1 MTKERDAAMT
11 IAVFGGSFNPP
22 HRGHLNSALAASRQL
37 KPDEFLVIPDF
48 QPPHKQLAEGS
59 PEPEE
64 RLALCRL
71 AFASVPNCTVS
82 DMELR
87 RGGRSYTADTLRA
100 LREAQPEAEIILLM
114 GADMYC
120 SLHTWH
126 DADYILRTARIAVF
140 QRAAGEM
147 PAIEAQR
154 EALAEKYGTVTELI
168 RSQPMPASSTEI
180 RDALQSR
187 GGVGKLCPEV
197 YAEIIRRRLYGAR
210 VNFPWLRKQSY
221 AMLRPRRV
229 PHVQGCEEEAVRLA
243 RRWGA
248 DTERAAEAAIL
259 HDCTKK
265 EQLPEQLRLCRKYGI
280 IPDELERTNGKLL
293 HAKTG
298 AAVAEYEFGSDA
310 EVVEAIRW
318 HTTGR
323 PNMTT
328 LEKVL
333 YMADYME
340 PTRDFPGV
348 EDLRRLAYKDLD
360 RAMVLGFEMS
370 LADLTSRGEEPH
382 RNTVAALK
390 WYQSKE

>member
-1 MTKERDAAMT
+1 MT

-22 HRGHLNSALAASRQL
+22 HKGHLAAALAASRQL
-37 KPDEFLVIPDF
+37 TPDEFLVIPDF

-71 AFASVPNCTVS
+71 AFAAVPNCTVS
-82 DMELR
+82 DLELR
-87 RGGRSYTADTLRA
+87 RGGKSYTADTLRH
-100 LREAQPEAEIILLM
+100 LRAAEPETELILLM

-120 SLHTWH
+120 SLHTWY
-126 DADYILRTARIAVF
+126 DAEYILRTTRIAVF

-154 EALAEKYGTVTELI
+154 DALAAQFGTETELI
-168 RSQPMPASSTEI
+168 RSQPMPASSTEL
-180 RDALQSR
+180 RVALQSR
-187 GGVGKLCPEV
+187 EGVAKLCPEV
-197 YAEIIRRRLYGAR
+197 YAEIIRRRLYGAK
-210 VNFPWLRKQSY
+210 VNFPWLREQSY

-229 PHVQGCEEEAVRLA
+229 PHVQGCEAEAVRLA
-243 RRWGA
+243 RRWCA
-248 DTERAAEAAIL
+248 DEERAAEAAIL

-265 EQLPEQLRLCRKYGI
+265 ELLPEQLRLCAKYGI
-280 IPDELERTNGKLL
+280 IPDELERENGKLL

-298 AAVAEYEFGSDA
+298 AAVARFEFGSDD

-348 EDLRRLAYKDLD
+348 EELRRLAYEDLN

-370 LADLTSRGEEPH
+370 LEDILSRGEMPH
-382 RNTVAALK
+382 KNTLAALQ
-390 WYQSKE
+390 WYQNRE

>member
-1 MTKERDAAMT
+1 MT

-22 HRGHLNSALAASRQL
+22 HKGHLAAALAASRQL

-71 AFASVPNCTVS
+71 AFAAVPNCTVS
-82 DMELR
+82 DLELR
-87 RGGRSYTADTLRA
+87 RGGKSYTADTLRH
-100 LREAQPEAEIILLM
+100 LRAARPEAELILLM

-120 SLHTWH
+120 SLHTWY
-126 DADYILRTARIAVF
+126 DAEYILRSVRIAVF

-154 EALAEKYGTVTELI
+154 DALAAQFGTETELI

-180 RDALQSR
+180 RVALQSR
-187 GGVGKLCPEV
+187 EGVAKLSPEV
-197 YAEIIRRRLYGAR
+197 YAEIIRRRLYGAK
-210 VNFPWLRKQSY
+210 VNFPWLREQSY

-229 PHVQGCEEEAVRLA
+229 PHVQGCEAEAVRLA
-243 RRWGA
+243 RRWCA
-248 DTERAAEAAIL
+248 DEERAAEAAIL

-265 EQLPEQLRLCRKYGI
+265 ELLPEQLRLCAKYGI
-280 IPDELERTNGKLL
+280 IPDELERENGKLL

-298 AAVAEYEFGSDA
+298 AAVAKFEFGSDD

-348 EDLRRLAYKDLD
+348 EELRRLAYEDLD

-370 LADLTSRGEEPH
+370 LEDILSRGETPH
-382 RNTVAALK
+382 KNTLAALQ
-390 WYQSKE
+390 WYQNRE

>member
-1 MTKERDAAMT
+1 MT

-22 HRGHLNSALAASRQL
+22 HKGHLAAALAASRQL

-64 RLALCRL
+64 RLTLCRL
-71 AFASVPNCTVS
+71 AFAAVPNCTVS
-82 DMELR
+82 DLELR
-87 RGGRSYTADTLRA
+87 RGGKSYTADTLRH
-100 LREAQPEAEIILLM
+100 LRAARPEAELILLM

-120 SLHTWH
+120 SLHTWY
-126 DADYILRTARIAVF
+126 DAEYILRSVRIAVF

-154 EALAEKYGTVTELI
+154 DALAAQFGTETELI
-168 RSQPMPASSTEI
+168 RSQPMPASSTEL
-180 RDALQSR
+180 RAALQNR
-187 GGVGKLCPEV
+187 EGVAKLSPEV
-197 YAEIIRRRLYGAR
+197 YAEIIRRRLYGAK
-210 VNFPWLRKQSY
+210 VNFPWLREQSY

-229 PHVQGCEEEAVRLA
+229 PHVQGCEAEAVRLA
-243 RRWGA
+243 HRWCA
-248 DTERAAEAAIL
+248 DEERAAEAAIL

-265 EQLPEQLRLCRKYGI
+265 ELLPEQLRLCAKYGI
-280 IPDELERTNGKLL
+280 IPDELERENGKLL

-298 AAVAEYEFGSDA
+298 AAVAKFEFGSDD

-348 EDLRRLAYKDLD
+348 EELRRLAYEDLD

-370 LADLTSRGEEPH
+370 LEDILSRGETPH
-382 RNTVAALK
+382 KNTLAALQ
-390 WYQSKE
+390 WYQNRE

>member
-1 MTKERDAAMT
+1 MT

-22 HRGHLNSALAASRQL
+22 HKGHLAAALAASRQL

-71 AFASVPNCTVS
+71 AFAAVPNCTVS
-82 DMELR
+82 DLELR
-87 RGGRSYTADTLRA
+87 RGGKSYTADTLRH
-100 LREAQPEAEIILLM
+100 LRAARPEAELILLM

-120 SLHTWH
+120 SLHTWY
-126 DADYILRTARIAVF
+126 DAEYILRSVRIAVF

-154 EALAEKYGTVTELI
+154 DALAAQFGTETELI
-168 RSQPMPASSTEI
+168 RSQPMPASSTEL
-180 RDALQSR
+180 RAALQNR
-187 GGVGKLCPEV
+187 EGVAKLSPEV
-197 YAEIIRRRLYGAR
+197 YAEIIRRRLYGAK
-210 VNFPWLRKQSY
+210 VNFPWLREQSY

-229 PHVQGCEEEAVRLA
+229 PHVQGCEAEAVRLA
-243 RRWGA
+243 RRWRA
-248 DTERAAEAAIL
+248 DEERAAEAAIL

-265 EQLPEQLRLCRKYGI
+265 ELLPEQLRLCAKYGI
-280 IPDELERTNGKLL
+280 IPDELERENGKLL

-298 AAVAEYEFGSDA
+298 AAVAKFEFGSDD

-348 EDLRRLAYKDLD
+348 EELRRLAYEDLD

-370 LADLTSRGEEPH
+370 LEDILSRGETPH
-382 RNTVAALK
+382 KNTLAALQ
-390 WYQSKE
+390 WYQNRE

>member
-1 MTKERDAAMT
+1 MT

-22 HRGHLNSALAASRQL
+22 HKGHRAAALAASRQL

-71 AFASVPNCTVS
+71 AFAAVPNCTVS
-82 DMELR
+82 DLELR
-87 RGGRSYTADTLRA
+87 RGGKSYTADTLRH
-100 LREAQPEAEIILLM
+100 LRAARPEAELILLM

-120 SLHTWH
+120 SLHTWY
-126 DADYILRTARIAVF
+126 DAEYILRSVRIAVF

-154 EALAEKYGTVTELI
+154 DALAAQFGTETELI
-168 RSQPMPASSTEI
+168 RSQPMPASSTEL
-180 RDALQSR
+180 RAALQSR
-187 GGVGKLCPEV
+187 EGVAKLSPEV
-197 YAEIIRRRLYGAR
+197 YAEIIRRRLYGAK
-210 VNFPWLRKQSY
+210 VNFPWLREQSY

-229 PHVQGCEEEAVRLA
+229 PHVQGCEAEAVRLA
-243 RRWGA
+243 RRWCA
-248 DTERAAEAAIL
+248 DEERAAEAAIL

-265 EQLPEQLRLCRKYGI
+265 ELLPEQLRLCEKYGI
-280 IPDELERTNGKLL
+280 IPDELERENGKLL

-298 AAVAEYEFGSDA
+298 AAVAKFEFGSDD

-348 EDLRRLAYKDLD
+348 EELRRLAYEDLD

-370 LADLTSRGEEPH
+370 LEDILSRGETPH
-382 RNTVAALK
+382 KNTLAALQ
-390 WYQSKE
+390 WYQNRE

>member
-1 MTKERDAAMT
+1 MT

-22 HRGHLNSALAASRQL
+22 HKGHLAAALAASRQL

-64 RLALCRL
+64 RLTLCRL
-71 AFASVPNCTVS
+71 AFAAVPNCTVS

-87 RGGRSYTADTLRA
+87 RGGKSYTADTLRH
-100 LREAQPEAEIILLM
+100 LRAAEPETELILLM

-120 SLHTWH
+120 SLHTWY
-126 DADYILRTARIAVF
+126 DAEYILRTTRIAVF

-154 EALAEKYGTVTELI
+154 DALAAQFGTETELI
-168 RSQPMPASSTEI
+168 RSQPMPASSTEL
-180 RDALQSR
+180 RAALQNR
-187 GGVGKLCPEV
+187 EGVAKLSPEV
-197 YAEIIRRRLYGAR
+197 YAEIIRRRLYGAK
-210 VNFPWLRKQSY
+210 VNFPWLREQSY

-229 PHVQGCEEEAVRLA
+229 PHVQGCEAEAVRLA
-243 RRWGA
+243 HRWCA
-248 DTERAAEAAIL
+248 DEERAAEAAIL

-265 EQLPEQLRLCRKYGI
+265 ELLPEQLRLCAKYGI
-280 IPDELERTNGKLL
+280 IPDELERENGKLL

-298 AAVAEYEFGSDA
+298 AAVAKFEFGSDD

-348 EDLRRLAYKDLD
+348 EELRRLAYEDLD

-370 LADLTSRGEEPH
+370 LEDILSRGETPH
-382 RNTVAALK
+382 KNTLAALQ
-390 WYQSKE
+390 WYQNRE

>member
-1 MTKERDAAMT
+1 MT

-22 HRGHLNSALAASRQL
+22 HKGHLAAALAASRQL

-71 AFASVPNCTVS
+71 AFAAVPNCTVS
-82 DMELR
+82 DLELR
-87 RGGRSYTADTLRA
+87 RGGKSYTADTLRH
-100 LREAQPEAEIILLM
+100 LRAAEPETELILLM

-120 SLHTWH
+120 SLHTWY
-126 DADYILRTARIAVF
+126 DAEYILRTTRIAVF

-154 EALAEKYGTVTELI
+154 DALAAQFGTETELI
-168 RSQPMPASSTEI
+168 RSQPMPASSTEL
-180 RDALQSR
+180 RAALQNR
-187 GGVGKLCPEV
+187 EGVAKLSPEV
-197 YAEIIRRRLYGAR
+197 YAEIIRRRLYGAK
-210 VNFPWLRKQSY
+210 VNFPWLREQSY

-229 PHVQGCEEEAVRLA
+229 PHVQGCEAEAVRLA

-248 DTERAAEAAIL
+248 DEERAAEAAIL

-265 EQLPEQLRLCRKYGI
+265 ELLPEQLRLCAKYGI
-280 IPDELERTNGKLL
+280 IPDELERENGKLL

-298 AAVAEYEFGSDA
+298 AAVAKFEFGSDD

-348 EDLRRLAYKDLD
+348 EELRCLAYEDLD

-370 LADLTSRGEEPH
+370 LEDILSRGETPH
-382 RNTVAALK
+382 KNTLAALQ
-390 WYQSKE
+390 WYQNRE

>member
-1 MTKERDAAMT
+1 MT

-22 HRGHLNSALAASRQL
+22 HKGHLAAALAASRQL

-71 AFASVPNCTVS
+71 AFAAVPNCTVS
-82 DMELR
+82 DLELR
-87 RGGRSYTADTLRA
+87 RGGKSYTADTLRH
-100 LREAQPEAEIILLM
+100 LRAARPEAELILLM

-120 SLHTWH
+120 SLHTWY
-126 DADYILRTARIAVF
+126 DAEYILRSVRIAVF

-154 EALAEKYGTVTELI
+154 DALKARFGTETELI
-168 RSQPMPASSTEI
+168 RSQPMPASSTEL
-180 RDALQSR
+180 RAALQSR
-187 GGVGKLCPEV
+187 EGVAKLSPEV
-197 YAEIIRRRLYGAR
+197 YAEIIRRRLYGAK
-210 VNFPWLRKQSY
+210 VNFPWLREQSY

-229 PHVQGCEEEAVRLA
+229 PHVQGCEAEAVRLA
-243 RRWGA
+243 RRWCA
-248 DTERAAEAAIL
+248 DEERAAEAAIL

-265 EQLPEQLRLCRKYGI
+265 ELLPEQLRLCAKYGI
-280 IPDELERTNGKLL
+280 IPDELERENGKLL

-298 AAVAEYEFGSDA
+298 AAVARFEFGSDD

-348 EDLRRLAYKDLD
+348 EELRRLAYEDLD

-370 LADLTSRGEEPH
+370 LEDILSRGETPH
-382 RNTVAALK
+382 KNTLAALQ
-390 WYQSKE
+390 WYQNRE

>member
-1 MTKERDAAMT
+1 MT

-22 HRGHLNSALAASRQL
+22 HKGHLAAALAASRQL

-71 AFASVPNCTVS
+71 AFAAVPNCTVS
-82 DMELR
+82 DLELR
-87 RGGRSYTADTLRA
+87 RGGKSYTADTLRH
-100 LREAQPEAEIILLM
+100 LRAAKPEAELILLM

-120 SLHTWH
+120 SLHTWY
-126 DADYILRTARIAVF
+126 DAEYILRSVRIAVF

-147 PAIEAQR
+147 PAIETQR
-154 EALAEKYGTVTELI
+154 DALKARFGTETELI

-180 RDALQSR
+180 RVALQSR
-187 GGVGKLCPEV
+187 EGVAKLCPEV
-197 YAEIIRRRLYGAR
+197 YAEIIRRRLYGAK
-210 VNFPWLRKQSY
+210 VNFPWLREQSY

-229 PHVQGCEEEAVRLA
+229 PHVQGCEAEAVRLA

-248 DTERAAEAAIL
+248 DEERAAEAAIL

-265 EQLPEQLRLCRKYGI
+265 ELLPEQLRLCAKYGI
-280 IPDELERTNGKLL
+280 IPDALERENGKLL

-298 AAVAEYEFGSDA
+298 AAVARFEFGSDD

-340 PTRDFPGV
+340 PTRDFTGV
-348 EDLRRLAYKDLD
+348 EELRRLAYEDLD

-370 LADLTSRGEEPH
+370 LEDILSRGETPH
-382 RNTVAALK
+382 KNTLAALQ
-390 WYQSKE
+390 WYQNRK

>member
-1 MTKERDAAMT
+1 MT

-22 HRGHLNSALAASRQL
+22 HKGHLAAALAASRQL

-71 AFASVPNCTVS
+71 AFAAVPNCTVS

-87 RGGRSYTADTLRA
+87 RGGKSYTADTLRH
-100 LREAQPEAEIILLM
+100 LRAAKPETELILLM

-120 SLHTWH
+120 SLHTWY
-126 DADYILRTARIAVF
+126 DAEYILRSVRIAVF

-154 EALAEKYGTVTELI
+154 DALAAQFGTETELI
-168 RSQPMPASSTEI
+168 RSQPMPASSTEL
-180 RDALQSR
+180 RAALQNR
-187 GGVGKLCPEV
+187 EGVAKLSPEV
-197 YAEIIRRRLYGAR
+197 YAEIIRRRLYGAK
-210 VNFPWLRKQSY
+210 VNFPWLREQSY

-229 PHVQGCEEEAVRLA
+229 PHVQGCEAEAVRLA
-243 RRWGA
+243 RRWCA
-248 DTERAAEAAIL
+248 DEERAAEAAIL

-265 EQLPEQLRLCRKYGI
+265 ELLPEQLRLCAKYGI
-280 IPDELERTNGKLL
+280 IPDELERENGKLL

-298 AAVAEYEFGSDA
+298 AAVARFEFGSDD

-348 EDLRRLAYKDLD
+348 EELRRLAYEDLD

-370 LADLTSRGEEPH
+370 LEDILSRGETPH
-382 RNTVAALK
+382 KNTLAALQ
-390 WYQSKE
+390 WYQNRE

>member
-1 MTKERDAAMT
+1 MT

-22 HRGHLNSALAASRQL
+22 HKGHLAAALAASRQL

-64 RLALCRL
+64 RLTLCRL
-71 AFASVPNCTVS
+71 AFAAVPNCTVS
-82 DMELR
+82 DLELR
-87 RGGRSYTADTLRA
+87 RGGKSYTADTLRH
-100 LREAQPEAEIILLM
+100 LRAAKPEAELILLM

-120 SLHTWH
+120 SLHTWY
-126 DADYILRTARIAVF
+126 DAEYILRSVRIAVF

-154 EALAEKYGTVTELI
+154 DALAAQFGTETELI
-168 RSQPMPASSTEI
+168 RSQPMPASSTEL
-180 RDALQSR
+180 RAALQNR
-187 GGVGKLCPEV
+187 EGVAKLSPEV
-197 YAEIIRRRLYGAR
+197 YAEIIRRRLYGAK
-210 VNFPWLRKQSY
+210 VNFPWLREQSY

-229 PHVQGCEEEAVRLA
+229 PHVQGCEAEAVRLA
-243 RRWGA
+243 HRWGA
-248 DTERAAEAAIL
+248 DEERAAEAAIL

-265 EQLPEQLRLCRKYGI
+265 ELLPEQLRLCAKYGI
-280 IPDELERTNGKLL
+280 IPDELERENGKLL

-298 AAVAEYEFGSDA
+298 AAVARFEFGSDD

-348 EDLRRLAYKDLD
+348 EELRRLAYEDLD

-370 LADLTSRGEEPH
+370 LEDILSRGETPH
-382 RNTVAALK
+382 KNTLAALQ
-390 WYQSKE
+390 WYQNRE

>member
-1 MTKERDAAMT
+1 MT

-22 HRGHLNSALAASRQL
+22 HKGHLAAALAASRQL
-37 KPDEFLVIPDF
+37 KPDAFLVIPDF

-71 AFASVPNCTVS
+71 AFAAVPNCTVS
-82 DMELR
+82 DLELR
-87 RGGRSYTADTLRA
+87 RGGKSYTADTLRH
-100 LREAQPEAEIILLM
+100 LRAAEPEAELILLM

-120 SLHTWH
+120 SLHTWY
-126 DADYILRTARIAVF
+126 DAEYILRSVRIAVF

-154 EALAEKYGTVTELI
+154 DALAARYGTETELI
-168 RSQPMPASSTEI
+168 RSQPMPASSTEL
-180 RDALQSR
+180 RAALQNR
-187 GGVGKLCPEV
+187 EGVAKLSPEV
-197 YAEIIRRRLYGAR
+197 YAEIIRRRLYGAK
-210 VNFPWLRKQSY
+210 VNFPWLRERSY

-229 PHVQGCEEEAVRLA
+229 AHVQGCEAEAVRLA

-248 DTERAAEAAIL
+248 DEERAAEAAIL

-265 EQLPEQLRLCRKYGI
+265 ELLPEQLRLCAKYGI
-280 IPDELERTNGKLL
+280 IPDELERENGKLL

-298 AAVAEYEFGSDA
+298 AAVAKFEFGSD
-310 EVVEAIRW
+310 EQVVEAIRW

-348 EDLRRLAYKDLD
+348 EELRRLAYEDLD
-360 RAMVLGFEMS
+360 RAMVRGFEMS
-370 LADLTSRGEEPH
+370 LADLTARGEEPH
-382 RNTVAALK
+382 KNTVAALQ
-390 WYQSKE
+390 WYQNRE

>member
-1 MTKERDAAMT
+1 MT

-22 HRGHLNSALAASRQL
+22 HKGHLAAALAASRQL
-37 KPDEFLVIPDF
+37 KPDEFLVTPDF

-71 AFASVPNCTVS
+71 AFAAVPNCTVS
-82 DMELR
+82 DLELR
-87 RGGRSYTADTLRA
+87 RGGKSYTADTLRH
-100 LREAQPEAEIILLM
+100 LRAARPEAELILLM

-120 SLHTWH
+120 SLHTWY
-126 DADYILRTARIAVF
+126 DAEYILRSVRIAVF

-154 EALAEKYGTVTELI
+154 DALAAQFGTETELI
-168 RSQPMPASSTEI
+168 RSQPMPASSTEL
-180 RDALQSR
+180 RAALQNR
-187 GGVGKLCPEV
+187 EGVAKLSPEV
-197 YAEIIRRRLYGAR
+197 YAEIIRRRLYGAK
-210 VNFPWLRKQSY
+210 VNFPWLREQSY

-229 PHVQGCEEEAVRLA
+229 PHVQGCEAEAVRLA
-243 RRWGA
+243 HRWCA
-248 DTERAAEAAIL
+248 DEERAAEAAIL

-265 EQLPEQLRLCRKYGI
+265 ELLPEQLRLCAKYGI
-280 IPDELERTNGKLL
+280 IPDELERENGKLL

-298 AAVAEYEFGSDA
+298 AAVARFEFGSDD

-348 EDLRRLAYKDLD
+348 EELRRLAYEDLD

-370 LADLTSRGEEPH
+370 LEDILSRGETPH
-382 RNTVAALK
+382 KNTLAALQ
-390 WYQSKE
+390 WYQNRE

>member
-1 MTKERDAAMT
+1 MT

-22 HRGHLNSALAASRQL
+22 HKGHLAAALAASRQL

-71 AFASVPNCTVS
+71 AFAAVPNCTVS
-82 DMELR
+82 DLELR
-87 RGGRSYTADTLRA
+87 RGGKSYTADTMRHLRA
-100 LREAQPEAEIILLM
+100 AKPEAELVLLM

-120 SLHTWH
+120 SLHTWY
-126 DADYILRTARIAVF
+126 DAEYILRTTRIAVF

-154 EALAEKYGTVTELI
+154 DALAAQFGTETELI

-180 RDALQSR
+180 RVALQSR
-187 GGVGKLCPEV
+187 EGVAKLCPEV
-197 YAEIIRRRLYGAR
+197 YAEIIRRRLYGAK
-210 VNFPWLRKQSY
+210 VNFPWLREQSY
-221 AMLRPRRV
+221 ARLRPRRV
-229 PHVQGCEEEAVRLA
+229 PHVQGCEAEAVRLA
-243 RRWGA
+243 HRWCA
-248 DTERAAEAAIL
+248 DEERAAEAAIL

-265 EQLPEQLRLCRKYGI
+265 ELLPEQLRLCAKYGI
-280 IPDELERTNGKLL
+280 IPDELERENGKLL

-298 AAVAEYEFGSDA
+298 AAVAKFEFGSDD

-348 EDLRRLAYKDLD
+348 EELRRLAYEDLD

-370 LADLTSRGEEPH
+370 LEDILSRGETPH
-382 RNTVAALK
+382 KNTLAALQ
-390 WYQSKE
+390 WYQNRE

>member
-1 MTKERDAAMT
+1 MT

-22 HRGHLNSALAASRQL
+22 HKGHLAAALAASRQL

-71 AFASVPNCTVS
+71 AFAAVPNCTVS
-82 DMELR
+82 DLELR
-87 RGGRSYTADTLRA
+87 RGGKSYTADTLRH
-100 LREAQPEAEIILLM
+100 LRAARPEAELILLM

-126 DADYILRTARIAVF
+126 DAEYILRSVRIAVF

-154 EALAEKYGTVTELI
+154 DALAAQFGTETELI
-168 RSQPMPASSTEI
+168 RSQPMPASSTEL
-180 RDALQSR
+180 RAALQNR
-187 GGVGKLCPEV
+187 EGVAKLSPEV
-197 YAEIIRRRLYGAR
+197 YAEIIRRRLYGAK
-210 VNFPWLRKQSY
+210 VNFPWLREQSY

-229 PHVQGCEEEAVRLA
+229 PHVQGCEAEAVRLA
-243 RRWGA
+243 HRWGA
-248 DTERAAEAAIL
+248 DEERAAEAAIL

-265 EQLPEQLRLCRKYGI
+265 ELLPEQLRLCAKYGI
-280 IPDELERTNGKLL
+280 IPDELERENGKLL

-298 AAVAEYEFGSDA
+298 AAVARFEFGSDD

-348 EDLRRLAYKDLD
+348 EELRRLAYEDLD

-370 LADLTSRGEEPH
+370 LEDILSRGETPH
-382 RNTVAALK
+382 KNTLAALQ
-390 WYQSKE
+390 WYQNRE

>member
-1 MTKERDAAMT
+1 MT

-22 HRGHLNSALAASRQL
+22 HKGHLAAALAASRQL

-64 RLALCRL
+64 RLTLCRL
-71 AFASVPNCTVS
+71 AFAAVPNCTVS
-82 DMELR
+82 DLELR
-87 RGGRSYTADTLRA
+87 RGGKSYTADTLRH
-100 LREAQPEAEIILLM
+100 LRAARPEAELILLM

-120 SLHTWH
+120 SLHTWY
-126 DADYILRTARIAVF
+126 DAEYILRSVRIAVF

-154 EALAEKYGTVTELI
+154 DALAAQFGTETELI
-168 RSQPMPASSTEI
+168 RSQPMPASSTEL
-180 RDALQSR
+180 RAALQNR
-187 GGVGKLCPEV
+187 EGVAKLSPEV
-197 YAEIIRRRLYGAR
+197 YAEIIRRRLYGAK
-210 VNFPWLRKQSY
+210 VNFPWLREQSY

-229 PHVQGCEEEAVRLA
+229 PHVQGCEAEAVRLA
-243 RRWGA
+243 HRWCA
-248 DTERAAEAAIL
+248 DEERAAEAAIL

-265 EQLPEQLRLCRKYGI
+265 ELLPEQLRLCAKYGI
-280 IPDELERTNGKLL
+280 IPDELERENGKLL

-298 AAVAEYEFGSDA
+298 AAVARFEFGSDD

-348 EDLRRLAYKDLD
+348 EELRRLAYEDLD

-370 LADLTSRGEEPH
+370 LEDILSRGETPH
-382 RNTVAALK
+382 KNTLAALQ
-390 WYQSKE
+390 WYQNRE

>member
-1 MTKERDAAMT
+1 MT

-22 HRGHLNSALAASRQL
+22 HKGHLAAALAASRQL
-37 KPDEFLVIPDF
+37 KPDEFLVIPDH

-71 AFASVPNCTVS
+71 AFAAVPNCTVS
-82 DMELR
+82 DLELR
-87 RGGRSYTADTLRA
+87 RGGKSYTADTLRH
-100 LREAQPEAEIILLM
+100 LRAAKPEAELILLM

-120 SLHTWH
+120 SLHTWY
-126 DADYILRTARIAVF
+126 DAEYILRSVRIAVF

-154 EALAEKYGTVTELI
+154 DALKAQFGTETELI
-168 RSQPMPASSTEI
+168 RSQPMPASSTEL
-180 RDALQSR
+180 RAALQNR
-187 GGVGKLCPEV
+187 EGVAKLCPEV
-197 YAEIIRRRLYGAR
+197 YAEIIRRRLYGAK
-210 VNFPWLRKQSY
+210 VNFPWLREQSY
-221 AMLRPRRV
+221 AMLRPRRI
-229 PHVQGCEEEAVRLA
+229 PHVQGCEAEAVRLA
-243 RRWGA
+243 HRWGA
-248 DTERAAEAAIL
+248 DEERAAEAAIL

-265 EQLPEQLRLCRKYGI
+265 ELLPEQLRLCAKYGI
-280 IPDELERTNGKLL
+280 IPDELERENGKLL

-298 AAVAEYEFGSDA
+298 AAVAKFEFGSDD

-348 EDLRRLAYKDLD
+348 EELRRLAYEDLD

-370 LADLTSRGEEPH
+370 LADLTARGEEPH
-382 RNTVAALK
+382 KNTVAALQ
-390 WYQSKE
+390 WYQNRE

>member
-1 MTKERDAAMT
+1 MT

-22 HRGHLNSALAASRQL
+22 HKGHLAAALAASRQL
-37 KPDEFLVIPDF
+37 KPDAFLVIPDF

-71 AFASVPNCTVS
+71 AFAAVPNCTVS
-82 DMELR
+82 DLELR
-87 RGGRSYTADTLRA
+87 RGGKSYTADTLRH
-100 LREAQPEAEIILLM
+100 LRAAEPETELILLM

-126 DADYILRTARIAVF
+126 DAEYILRSVRIAVF

-154 EALAEKYGTVTELI
+154 DALAAQFGTETELI

-180 RDALQSR
+180 RVALQSR
-187 GGVGKLCPEV
+187 EGVAKLCPEV
-197 YAEIIRRRLYGAR
+197 YAEIIRRRLYGAK
-210 VNFPWLRKQSY
+210 VNFPWLREQSY

-229 PHVQGCEEEAVRLA
+229 PHVQGCEAEAVRLA
-243 RRWGA
+243 HRWGA
-248 DTERAAEAAIL
+248 DEERAAEAAIL

-265 EQLPEQLRLCRKYGI
+265 ELLPEQLRLCAKYGI
-280 IPDELERTNGKLL
+280 IPDELERENGKLL

-298 AAVAEYEFGSDA
+298 AAVAKFEFGSDD

-348 EDLRRLAYKDLD
+348 EELRRLAYEDLD

-370 LADLTSRGEEPH
+370 LEDILSRGETPH
-382 RNTVAALK
+382 KNTLAALQ
-390 WYQSKE
+390 WYQNRE

>member
-1 MTKERDAAMT
+1 MT

-22 HRGHLNSALAASRQL
+22 HKGHLAAALAASRQL

-71 AFASVPNCTVS
+71 AFAAVPNCTVS
-82 DMELR
+82 DLELR
-87 RGGRSYTADTLRA
+87 RGGKSYTADTLRHLCA
-100 LREAQPEAEIILLM
+100 AKPEAELILLM

-120 SLHTWH
+120 SLHTWY
-126 DADYILRTARIAVF
+126 DAEYILRSVRIAVF

-154 EALAEKYGTVTELI
+154 DALAAQFGTETELI
-168 RSQPMPASSTEI
+168 RSQPMPASSTEL
-180 RDALQSR
+180 RAALQNR
-187 GGVGKLCPEV
+187 EGVAKLSPEV
-197 YAEIIRRRLYGAR
+197 YAEIIRRRLYGAK
-210 VNFPWLRKQSY
+210 VNFPWLREQSY

-229 PHVQGCEEEAVRLA
+229 PHVQGCEAEAVRLA
-243 RRWGA
+243 HRWGA
-248 DTERAAEAAIL
+248 DEERAAEAAIL

-265 EQLPEQLRLCRKYGI
+265 ELLPEQLRLCAKYGI
-280 IPDELERTNGKLL
+280 IPDELERENGKLL

-298 AAVAEYEFGSDA
+298 AAVARFEFGSDD

-348 EDLRRLAYKDLD
+348 EELRRLAYEDLD

-370 LADLTSRGEEPH
+370 LEDILSRGETPH
-382 RNTVAALK
+382 KNTLAALQ
-390 WYQSKE
+390 WYQNRE

>member
-1 MTKERDAAMT
+1 MT

-22 HRGHLNSALAASRQL
+22 HKGHLAAALAASRQL

-71 AFASVPNCTVS
+71 AFAAVPNCTVS
-82 DMELR
+82 DLELR
-87 RGGRSYTADTLRA
+87 RGGKSYTADTLRH
-100 LREAQPEAEIILLM
+100 LRAAKPEAELILLM

-126 DADYILRTARIAVF
+126 DAEYILRSVRIAVF

-154 EALAEKYGTVTELI
+154 DALKARFGTETELI
-168 RSQPMPASSTEI
+168 RSQPMPASSTEL
-180 RDALQSR
+180 RAALQSR
-187 GGVGKLCPEV
+187 EGVAKLCPEV
-197 YAEIIRRRLYGAR
+197 YAEIIRRRLYGAK
-210 VNFPWLRKQSY
+210 VNFPWLREQSY

-229 PHVQGCEEEAVRLA
+229 PHVQGCEAEAVRLA

-248 DTERAAEAAIL
+248 DEERAAEAAIL

-265 EQLPEQLRLCRKYGI
+265 ELLPEQLRLCAKYGI
-280 IPDELERTNGKLL
+280 IPDELERENGKLL

-298 AAVAEYEFGSDA
+298 AAVARFEFGSDD

-348 EDLRRLAYKDLD
+348 EELRRLAYEDLD

-370 LADLTSRGEEPH
+370 LEDILSRGETPH
-382 RNTVAALK
+382 KNTLAALQ
-390 WYQSKE
+390 WYQNRE

>member
-1 MTKERDAAMT
+1 MT
-11 IAVFGGSFNPP
+11 IAVFGGSFPPP
-22 HRGHLNSALAASRQL
+22 HKGHLAAALAASRQL

-71 AFASVPNCTVS
+71 AFAAVPNCTVS
-82 DMELR
+82 DLELR
-87 RGGRSYTADTLRA
+87 RGGKSYTADTLRH
-100 LREAQPEAEIILLM
+100 LRAARPEAELILLM

-120 SLHTWH
+120 SLHTWY
-126 DADYILRTARIAVF
+126 DAEYILRTTRIAVF

-154 EALAEKYGTVTELI
+154 DALAARFGTETELI
-168 RSQPMPASSTEI
+168 RSQPMPASSTEL
-180 RDALQSR
+180 RAALQSR
-187 GGVGKLCPEV
+187 EGVAKLSPEV
-197 YAEIIRRRLYGAR
+197 YAEIIRRRLYGAK
-210 VNFPWLRKQSY
+210 VNFPWLREQSY

-229 PHVQGCEEEAVRLA
+229 PHVQGCEAEAVRLA
-243 RRWGA
+243 RRWCA
-248 DTERAAEAAIL
+248 DEERAAEAAIL

-265 EQLPEQLRLCRKYGI
+265 ELLPEQLRLCAKYGI
-280 IPDELERTNGKLL
+280 IPDELERENGKLL

-298 AAVAEYEFGSDA
+298 AAVAKFEFGSDD

-348 EDLRRLAYKDLD
+348 EELRRLAYEDLD

-370 LADLTSRGEEPH
+370 LEDILSRGETPH
-382 RNTVAALK
+382 KNTLAALQ
-390 WYQSKE
+390 WYQTRD

>member
-1 MTKERDAAMT
+1 MT

-22 HRGHLNSALAASRQL
+22 HKGHLAAALAASRQL

-71 AFASVPNCTVS
+71 AFAAVPNCTVS

-87 RGGRSYTADTLRA
+87 RGGKSYTADTLRH
-100 LREAQPEAEIILLM
+100 LRAAEPEAELILLM

-120 SLHTWH
+120 SLHTWY
-126 DADYILRTARIAVF
+126 DAEYILRTTRIAVF

-154 EALAEKYGTVTELI
+154 DELAAQFGTETELI
-168 RSQPMPASSTEI
+168 RSQPMPASSTEL
-180 RDALQSR
+180 RVALQSR
-187 GGVGKLCPEV
+187 EGVAKLSPEV
-197 YAEIIRRRLYGAR
+197 YAEIIRRRLYGAK
-210 VNFPWLRKQSY
+210 VNFPWLREQSY

-229 PHVQGCEEEAVRLA
+229 PHVQGCEAEAVRLA
-243 RRWGA
+243 HRWGA
-248 DTERAAEAAIL
+248 DEERAAEAAIL

-265 EQLPEQLRLCRKYGI
+265 ELLPEQLRLCAKYGI
-280 IPDELERTNGKLL
+280 IPDELERENGKLL

-298 AAVAEYEFGSDA
+298 AAVARFEFGSDD

-348 EDLRRLAYKDLD
+348 EELRRLAYEDLD

-370 LADLTSRGEEPH
+370 LEDILSRGETPH
-382 RNTVAALK
+382 KNTLAALQ
-390 WYQSKE
+390 WYQNRE

>member
-1 MTKERDAAMT
+1 MT

-22 HRGHLNSALAASRQL
+22 HKGHLAAALAASRQL

-71 AFASVPNCTVS
+71 AFAAVPNCTVS
-82 DMELR
+82 DLELR
-87 RGGRSYTADTLRA
+87 RGGKSYTADTLRH
-100 LREAQPEAEIILLM
+100 LRAAEPEAELILLM

-120 SLHTWH
+120 SLHTWY
-126 DADYILRTARIAVF
+126 DAEYILRTTRIAVF

-154 EALAEKYGTVTELI
+154 DALAAQFGTETELI
-168 RSQPMPASSTEI
+168 RSQPMPASSTEL
-180 RDALQSR
+180 RAALQNR
-187 GGVGKLCPEV
+187 EGVAKLSPEV
-197 YAEIIRRRLYGAR
+197 YAEIIRRRLYGAK
-210 VNFPWLRKQSY
+210 VNFPWLREQSY

-229 PHVQGCEEEAVRLA
+229 PHVQGCEAEAVRLA
-243 RRWGA
+243 RRWCA
-248 DTERAAEAAIL
+248 DEERAAEAAIL

-265 EQLPEQLRLCRKYGI
+265 ELLPEQLRLCAKYGI
-280 IPDELERTNGKLL
+280 IPDELERENGKLL

-298 AAVAEYEFGSDA
+298 AAVAKFEFGSDD

-348 EDLRRLAYKDLD
+348 EELRRLAYEDLD

-370 LADLTSRGEEPH
+370 LEDILSRGETPH
-382 RNTVAALK
+382 KNTLAALQ
-390 WYQSKE
+390 WYQNRE

>member
-1 MTKERDAAMT
+1 MT

-22 HRGHLNSALAASRQL
+22 HKGHLAAALAASRQL

-71 AFASVPNCTVS
+71 AFAAVPNCTVS
-82 DMELR
+82 DLELR
-87 RGGRSYTADTLRA
+87 RGGKSYTADTLRH
-100 LREAQPEAEIILLM
+100 LRAARPEAELILLM

-120 SLHTWH
+120 SLHTWY
-126 DADYILRTARIAVF
+126 DAEYILRSVRIAVF

-154 EALAEKYGTVTELI
+154 DALAAQFGTETELI
-168 RSQPMPASSTEI
+168 RSQPMPASSTEL
-180 RDALQSR
+180 RAALQNR
-187 GGVGKLCPEV
+187 EGVAKLSPEV
-197 YAEIIRRRLYGAR
+197 YAEIIRRRLYGAK
-210 VNFPWLRKQSY
+210 VNFPWLREQSY

-229 PHVQGCEEEAVRLA
+229 PHVQGCEAEAVRLA
-243 RRWGA
+243 RRWCA
-248 DTERAAEAAIL
+248 DEERAAEAAIL

-265 EQLPEQLRLCRKYGI
+265 ELLPEQLRLCAKYGI
-280 IPDELERTNGKLL
+280 IPDELERENGKLL

-298 AAVAEYEFGSDA
+298 AAVAKFEFGSDD

-348 EDLRRLAYKDLD
+348 EELRRLAYEDLD

-370 LADLTSRGEEPH
+370 LEDILSRGETPH
-382 RNTVAALK
+382 KNTLAALQ
-390 WYQSKE
+390 WYQNRE

>member
-1 MTKERDAAMT
+1 MT

-22 HRGHLNSALAASRQL
+22 HKGHLAAALAASRQL

-71 AFASVPNCTVS
+71 AFAAVPNCTVS
-82 DMELR
+82 DLELR
-87 RGGRSYTADTLRA
+87 RGGKSYTADTLRH
-100 LREAQPEAEIILLM
+100 LRAAKTEAELVLLM

-120 SLHTWH
+120 SLHTWY
-126 DADYILRTARIAVF
+126 DAEYILRTTRIAVF

-154 EALAEKYGTVTELI
+154 DALAAQFGTETELI
-168 RSQPMPASSTEI
+168 RSQPMPASSTEL
-180 RDALQSR
+180 RAALQNR
-187 GGVGKLCPEV
+187 EGVAKLSPEV
-197 YAEIIRRRLYGAR
+197 YAEIIRRRLYGAK
-210 VNFPWLRKQSY
+210 VNFPWLREQSY

-229 PHVQGCEEEAVRLA
+229 PHVQGCEAEAVRLA
-243 RRWGA
+243 RRWCA
-248 DTERAAEAAIL
+248 DEERAAEAAIL

-265 EQLPEQLRLCRKYGI
+265 ELLPEQLRLCAKYGI
-280 IPDELERTNGKLL
+280 IPDELERENGKLL

-298 AAVAEYEFGSDA
+298 AAVARFEFGSDD

-348 EDLRRLAYKDLD
+348 EELRRLAYEDLD

-370 LADLTSRGEEPH
+370 LEDILSRGETPH
-382 RNTVAALK
+382 KNTLAALQ
-390 WYQSKE
+390 WYQNRE

>member
-1 MTKERDAAMT
+1 MT

-22 HRGHLNSALAASRQL
+22 HKGHLAAALAASRQL

-71 AFASVPNCTVS
+71 AFAAVPNCTVS
-82 DMELR
+82 DLELR
-87 RGGRSYTADTLRA
+87 RGGKSYTADTLRH
-100 LREAQPEAEIILLM
+100 LRAARPEAELILLM

-120 SLHTWH
+120 SLHTWY
-126 DADYILRTARIAVF
+126 DAEYILRTTRIAVF

-154 EALAEKYGTVTELI
+154 DALAARFGTETELI
-168 RSQPMPASSTEI
+168 RSQPMPASSTEL
-180 RDALQSR
+180 RAALQNR
-187 GGVGKLCPEV
+187 EGVAKLSPEV
-197 YAEIIRRRLYGAR
+197 YAEIIRRRLYGAK
-210 VNFPWLRKQSY
+210 VNFPWLREQSY

-229 PHVQGCEEEAVRLA
+229 PHVQGCEAEAVRLA
-243 RRWGA
+243 RRWCA
-248 DTERAAEAAIL
+248 DEERAAEAAIL

-265 EQLPEQLRLCRKYGI
+265 ELLPEQLRLCAKYGI
-280 IPDELERTNGKLL
+280 IPDELERENGKLL

-298 AAVAEYEFGSDA
+298 AAVAKFEFGSDD

-348 EDLRRLAYKDLD
+348 EELRRLAYEDLD

-370 LADLTSRGEEPH
+370 LEDILSRGETPH
-382 RNTVAALK
+382 KNTLAALQ
-390 WYQSKE
+390 WYQNRE

>member
-1 MTKERDAAMT
+1 MT

-22 HRGHLNSALAASRQL
+22 HKGHLAAALAASRQL

-71 AFASVPNCTVS
+71 AFAAVPNCTVS
-82 DMELR
+82 DLELR
-87 RGGRSYTADTLRA
+87 RGGKSYTADTLRH
-100 LREAQPEAEIILLM
+100 LRAARPEAELILLM

-126 DADYILRTARIAVF
+126 DAEYILRSVRIAVF

-154 EALAEKYGTVTELI
+154 DALAAQFGTETELI

-180 RDALQSR
+180 RVALQSR
-187 GGVGKLCPEV
+187 KGVAKLSPEV
-197 YAEIIRRRLYGAR
+197 YAEIIRRRLYGAK
-210 VNFPWLRKQSY
+210 VNFPWLREQSY

-229 PHVQGCEEEAVRLA
+229 PHVQGCEAEAVRLA
-243 RRWGA
+243 HRWGA
-248 DTERAAEAAIL
+248 DEERAAEAAIL

-265 EQLPEQLRLCRKYGI
+265 ELLPEQLRLCAKYGI
-280 IPDELERTNGKLL
+280 IPDELERENGKLL

-298 AAVAEYEFGSDA
+298 AAVARFEFGSDD

-348 EDLRRLAYKDLD
+348 EELRRLAYEDLD

-370 LADLTSRGEEPH
+370 LEDILSRGETPH
-382 RNTVAALK
+382 KNTLAALQ
-390 WYQSKE
+390 WYQNRE

>member
-1 MTKERDAAMT
+1 MT

-22 HRGHLNSALAASRQL
+22 HKGHLAAALAASRQL

-64 RLALCRL
+64 RLTLCRL
-71 AFASVPNCTVS
+71 AFAAVPNCTVS
-82 DMELR
+82 DLELR
-87 RGGRSYTADTLRA
+87 RGGKSYTADTLRH
-100 LREAQPEAEIILLM
+100 LRAAEPETELILLM

-120 SLHTWH
+120 SLHTWY
-126 DADYILRTARIAVF
+126 DAEYILRSVRIAVF

-154 EALAEKYGTVTELI
+154 DALAAQFGTETELI

-180 RDALQSR
+180 RVALQSR
-187 GGVGKLCPEV
+187 EGVAKLCPEV
-197 YAEIIRRRLYGAR
+197 YAEIIRRRLYGAK
-210 VNFPWLRKQSY
+210 VNFPWLREQSY

-229 PHVQGCEEEAVRLA
+229 PHVQGCEAEAVRLA
-243 RRWGA
+243 RRWCA
-248 DTERAAEAAIL
+248 DEERAAEAAIL

-265 EQLPEQLRLCRKYGI
+265 ELLPEQLRLCAKYGI
-280 IPDELERTNGKLL
+280 IPDELERENGKLL

-298 AAVAEYEFGSDA
+298 AAVARFEFGSDD

-348 EDLRRLAYKDLD
+348 EELRRLAYEDLD

-370 LADLTSRGEEPH
+370 LEDILSRGETPH
-382 RNTVAALK
+382 KNTLAALQ
-390 WYQSKE
+390 WYQNRE

>member
-1 MTKERDAAMT
+1 MTKGRDAAMT

-37 KPDEFLVIPDF
+37 RPDLFLVIPDF
-48 QPPHKQLAEGS
+48 QPPHKLLAEDS

-71 AFASVPNCTVS
+71 AFAAVPNCTVS
-82 DMELR
+82 DIELR
-87 RGGRSYTADTLRA
+87 RGGKSYTADTLRA
-100 LREAQPEAEIILLM
+100 LRERYPDAEIVLLT

-120 SLHTWH
+120 TLDTWH

-147 PAIEAQR
+147 SAIEAQR
-154 EALAEKYGTVTELI
+154 AALMERCGTETELI

-180 RDALQSR
+180 REQLAR
-187 GGVGKLCPEV
+187 REGVSKLTPEV

-210 VNFPWLRKQSY
+210 VNFPWLRERAY

-248 DTERAAEAAIL
+248 DEERAAEAAIL

-265 EQLPEQLRLCRKYGI
+265 ELLPEQLRLCEKYGI
-280 IPDELERTNGKLL
+280 IPDELEQVNGKLL

-298 AAVAEYEFGSDA
+298 AAVAEFEFGSD
-310 EVVEAIRW
+310 EQVVQAIRW

-340 PTRDFPGV
+340 PTRDFDGV
-348 EDLRRLAYKDLD
+348 EELRRLAYEDLD
-360 RAMVLGFEMS
+360 RALVLGFEMS
-370 LADLTSRGEEPH
+370 LADILSRGEEPH
-382 RNTVAALK
+382 KNTLAALK

>member
-1 MTKERDAAMT
+1 MT

-22 HRGHLNSALAASRQL
+22 HKGHLAAALAASRQL

-71 AFASVPNCTVS
+71 AFAAVPNCTVS
-82 DMELR
+82 DLELR
-87 RGGRSYTADTLRA
+87 RGGKSYTADTLRH
-100 LREAQPEAEIILLM
+100 LRAAKPEAELVLLM

-120 SLHTWH
+120 SLHTWY
-126 DADYILRTARIAVF
+126 DAEYILRSVRIAVF

-154 EALAEKYGTVTELI
+154 DALAAQFGTETELI
-168 RSQPMPASSTEI
+168 RSQPMPASSTEL
-180 RDALQSR
+180 RAALQNR
-187 GGVGKLCPEV
+187 EGVAKLSPEV
-197 YAEIIRRRLYGAR
+197 YAEIIRRRLYGAK
-210 VNFPWLRKQSY
+210 VNFPGLREQSY

-229 PHVQGCEEEAVRLA
+229 PHVQGCEAEAVRLA
-243 RRWGA
+243 RRWCA
-248 DTERAAEAAIL
+248 DEERAAEAAIL

-265 EQLPEQLRLCRKYGI
+265 ELLPEQLRLCAKYGI
-280 IPDELERTNGKLL
+280 IPDELERENGKLL

-298 AAVAEYEFGSDA
+298 AAVAKFEFGSDD

-348 EDLRRLAYKDLD
+348 EELRKAVYEDLD
-360 RAMVLGFEMS
+360 HGLLLGLSMTIQEMEEMGNPVHH
-370 LADLTSRGEEPH
+370 LTRDARDYLLKRGI
-382 RNTVAALK
+382 R
-390 WYQSKE
+390 

>member
-1 MTKERDAAMT
+1 MT

-22 HRGHLNSALAASRQL
+22 HKGHLAAALAASRQL
-37 KPDEFLVIPDF
+37 KPDAFLVIPDF

-71 AFASVPNCTVS
+71 AFAAVPNCTVS
-82 DMELR
+82 DLELR
-87 RGGRSYTADTLRA
+87 RGGKSYTADTLRH
-100 LREAQPEAEIILLM
+100 LRAAEPEAELILLM

-120 SLHTWH
+120 SLHTWY
-126 DADYILRTARIAVF
+126 DAEYILRSVRIAVF

-154 EALAEKYGTVTELI
+154 DALAARYGTETEFI
-168 RSQPMPASSTEI
+168 RSQPMPASSTEL
-180 RDALQSR
+180 RAALQNR
-187 GGVGKLCPEV
+187 EGVAKLSPEV
-197 YAEIIRRRLYGAR
+197 YAEIIRRRLYGAK
-210 VNFPWLRKQSY
+210 VNFPWLRERSY

-229 PHVQGCEEEAVRLA
+229 AHVQGCEAEAVRLA

-248 DTERAAEAAIL
+248 DEERAAEAAIL

-265 EQLPEQLRLCRKYGI
+265 ELLPEQLRLCAKYGI
-280 IPDELERTNGKLL
+280 IPDELERENGKLL

-298 AAVAEYEFGSDA
+298 AAVAKFEFGSD
-310 EVVEAIRW
+310 EQVVEAIRW

-348 EDLRRLAYKDLD
+348 EELRRLAYEDLD
-360 RAMVLGFEMS
+360 RAMVRGFEMS
-370 LADLTSRGEEPH
+370 LADLTARGEEPH
-382 RNTVAALK
+382 KNTVAALQ
-390 WYQSKE
+390 WYQNRE